1 MNLVS
6 RLLERLVLAGLLL
19 AAAWPLPAQRRYV
32 NPVWPENA
40 PDPTVIRAR
49 DGMYYAYTT
58 QGSSPD
64 GTRCHIQVLRSPD
77 LVQWEHLGDALPE
90 APAWAST
97 TYNFWAPHVMEARG
111 KYYMYYSAEPDPA
124 VKQGKDLGLCLAVA
138 VADRPEGPFRDSG
151 RPMLSGDGFINI
163 DPMSFRDPVSGKYYL
178 YWGSGFEPLKV
189 RELSRNLLHFKKRAK
204 TTELVFPF
212 RKSYQHLVEGSW
224 VVWHEGWYYLFFSG
238 DNCCGERA
246 HYAVMVARSRSP
258 EGPFEVLKREEEGD
272 SPILAAGG
280 KWIAPGHNSVI
291 EDAAGDLWMI
301 YHAIDR
307 DNRYLLPEF
316 KAGDRRVMMM
326 DRLHWRDGW
335 PCIESGV
342 PSETPQP
349 GPAVR

>member
-1 MNLVS
+1 M
-6 RLLERLVLAGLLL
+6 
-19 AAAWPLPAQRRYV
+19 
-32 NPVWPENA
+32 
-40 PDPTVIRAR
+40 
-49 DGMYYAYTT
+49 
-58 QGSSPD
+58 
-64 GTRCHIQVLRSPD
+64 
-77 LVQWEHLGDALPE
+77 
-90 APAWAST
+90 
-97 TYNFWAPHVMEARG
+97 
-111 KYYMYYSAEPDPA
+111 
-124 VKQGKDLGLCLAVA
+124 
-138 VADRPEGPFRDSG
+138 
-151 RPMLSGDGFINI
+151 
-163 DPMSFRDPVSGKYYL
+163 
-178 YWGSGFEPLKV
+178 
-189 RELSRNLLHFKKRAK
+189 
-204 TTELVFPF
+204 
-212 RKSYQHLVEGSW
+212 
-224 VVWHEGWYYLFFSG
+224 VWHEGWYYLFFSG